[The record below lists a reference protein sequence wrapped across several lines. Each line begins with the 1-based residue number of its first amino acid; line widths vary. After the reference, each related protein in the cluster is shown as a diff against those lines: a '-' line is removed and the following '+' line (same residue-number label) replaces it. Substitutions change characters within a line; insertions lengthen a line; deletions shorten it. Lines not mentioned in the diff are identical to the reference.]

1 MCSCFSLFFSRRE
14 DMFKKWKGIEKRFQK
29 MKVKE
34 EEKNRK
40 KAKKDAVDD
49 QGKGNDG
56 DKRKK
61 DDGKDKGKKGDG
73 DKRKRKDDDY
83 IAGEELEEQIRVE
96 ADREQR
102 QEQIRAEADRERR
115 QEQIRAEADRERSQ
129 EVSVDTLEYIE
140 DEDEGDTEVNNNDND
155 AVDEEV
161 DNKNADQEIY
171 DVVGDDNEEREEK
184 KSFNFEEEMKTLC
197 KRLESSHAHRAE
209 EALRTDRLIRAFGE
223 KKKWLN
229 WRVEKEA
236 ERKEAMAR
244 KFDEE
249 LHLRFQEEAE
259 KQRLKVAQELCKEEE
274 RKLEELVKQLS
285 VEHGVAE
292 EDIRLQMQ
300 AVQDI
305 VKAEVEKKVEKE
317 RMEEEKRRSEQM
329 AREREEVEE
338 KRRIEQME
346 KMVREREEEEREQNW
361 AEKEQSILQALYER
375 EREIEMEIGW
385 EDADAI
391 AWEDEVERHFEEE
404 MSLVCVQ
411 YELWQE
417 RLVEEAQE
425 NRRIEEAEHDR
436 NEVEYERNRMWMAD
450 ELTNLDLEAKLKWI
464 ED

>member
-1 MCSCFSLFFSRRE
+1 
-14 DMFKKWKGIEKRFQK
+14 MFKKWKGIEKRFQK

-56 DKRKK
+56 DKWKK

-83 IAGEELEEQIRVE
+83 IAGEELEEQIRAE
-96 ADREQR
+96 ADREWR

-115 QEQIRAEADRERSQ
+115 QEQIRVEVDRERSG
-129 EVSVDTLEYIE
+129 EVPVDTLEYVE
-140 DEDEGDTEVNNNDND
+140 DEDEGDTEVNDNDND

-171 DVVGDDNEEREEK
+171 DVVGNDNEEREEK
-184 KSFNFEEEMKTLC
+184 KSFNFEEDMKTLC
-197 KRLESSHAHRAE
+197 KWLESSHAHRAE
-209 EALRTDRLIRAFGE
+209 EALRRDRLIRPFRE

-229 WRVEKEA
+229 WRAEKEA
-236 ERKEAMAR
+236 EWKEAMAR

-249 LHLRFQEEAE
+249 LHLRFQEEAK
-259 KQRLKVAQELCKEEE
+259 KQRLKVAQELRKEEE

-292 EDIRLQMQ
+292 EDIQLQMQ

-329 AREREEVEE
+329 AREREE
-338 KRRIEQME
+338 
-346 KMVREREEEEREQNW
+346 
-361 AEKEQSILQALYER
+361 AE
-375 EREIEMEIGW
+375 
-385 EDADAI
+385 
-391 AWEDEVERHFEEE
+391 
-404 MSLVCVQ
+404 
-411 YELWQE
+411 
-417 RLVEEAQE
+417 
-425 NRRIEEAEHDR
+425 
-436 NEVEYERNRMWMAD
+436 
-450 ELTNLDLEAKLKWI
+450 
-464 ED
+464 